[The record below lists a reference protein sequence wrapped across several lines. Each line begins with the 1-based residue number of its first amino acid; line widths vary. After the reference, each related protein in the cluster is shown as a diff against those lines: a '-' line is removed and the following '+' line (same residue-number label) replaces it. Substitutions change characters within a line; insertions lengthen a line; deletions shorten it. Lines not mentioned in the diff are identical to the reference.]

1 MGIKWNGLFSLL
13 VGALNQSWFRDWLPS
28 LFHTHGELLESLGCI
43 PLPAQAIRSIEVQ
56 LLPLAVC

>member
-13 VGALNQSWFRDWLPS
+13 VEALNQSWFRDWTPS

-43 PLPAQAIRSIEVQ
+43 PLSAQAIKEY
-56 LLPLAVC
+56 